1 MRRLLT
7 SAAAV
12 VTLGAV
18 AAVAWF
24 ALTPGPI
31 AFAREPRV
39 SLAAHTGPD
48 PTGVPAELRNM
59 SLVQRGEYLTRAA
72 DCVVCHTAVGGQPF
86 AGGFAIN
93 LPFGTLYSTNITPD
107 AQTGIGRYTDAQFI
121 AAVKRGVRADGS
133 RLYPAMPYT
142 SYRYMTDQD
151 VLAIKAY
158 LTSLAPVAAPARRNT
173 LGFPF
178 DQRPLLAAWSGVFS
192 RPETFQPVPER
203 GAEWNRGAYLA
214 EALAHCGECH
224 TPRNLVYALDNRRK
238 FGGAIAGGWR
248 AYDISS
254 DRKSGIGGWRTEE
267 VASYLAHGQAP
278 GRGAASGPMGEV
290 ADHSLGYLTPSDL
303 KALAT
308 YVHSVPAAGSN
319 LPPRKQAPAPA
330 SYREGV
336 SADNRKGEQVFAAAC
351 ASCHDWTGVSPLMSY
366 ATLTGARAVN
376 DPNATNVA
384 QVVINGV
391 QRASVGGAQF
401 MPAFGASY
409 NNAEIAAVANYVTAR
424 FGARGSGLSE
434 DDIAKLRR
442 AAAQ

>member
-1 MRRLLT
+1 MRKLLPPL
-7 SAAAV
+7 AAIV
-12 VTLGAV
+12 SIGAA

-24 ALTPGPI
+24 ALTPGPT
-31 AFAREPRV
+31 AFAKEPRAP
-39 SLAAHTGPD
+39 LGAHPGPD
-48 PTGVPAELRNM
+48 PTGVPAELRGQ

-72 DCVVCHTAVGGQPF
+72 DCVVCHTAIGGQPF
-86 AGGFAIN
+86 AGGFAMN

-107 AQTGIGRYTDAQFI
+107 KATGIGRYTDAQFI
-121 AAVKRGVRADGS
+121 SAVRHGVRADGA

-142 SYRYMTDQD
+142 SYRYMTDND

-158 LTSLAPVAAPARRNT
+158 LTSLPPVSAPARRNT

-178 DQRPLLAAWSGVFS
+178 NQRPLLAAWSGLFS
-192 RPETFQPVPER
+192 REAAFETVPGR
-203 GAEWNRGAYLA
+203 GAQWNRGAYLA

-224 TPRNLVYALDNRRK
+224 TPRNPAYALDNRRK
-238 FGGAIAGGWR
+238 FAGAIAGGWR

-254 DRKSGIGGWRTEE
+254 DRKGGIGAWRTEE
-267 VASYLAHGQAP
+267 LAAYLRHGQAP

-303 KALAT
+303 LALAT
-308 YVHSVPAAGSN
+308 YVRSVPAAGSN
-319 LPPRKQAPAPA
+319 LPEPQRRPAPA
-330 SYREGV
+330 SHREG
-336 SADNRKGEQVFAAAC
+336 APAENRKGEQVFAAAC

-391 QRASVGGAQF
+391 QRANASATQF
-401 MPAFGASY
+401 MPAFGGSY
-409 NNAEIAAVANYVTAR
+409 DNAEVAAVANYVTAR
-424 FGARGSGLSE
+424 FGARGSSLSE
-434 DDIAKLRR
+434 DDVARLRR